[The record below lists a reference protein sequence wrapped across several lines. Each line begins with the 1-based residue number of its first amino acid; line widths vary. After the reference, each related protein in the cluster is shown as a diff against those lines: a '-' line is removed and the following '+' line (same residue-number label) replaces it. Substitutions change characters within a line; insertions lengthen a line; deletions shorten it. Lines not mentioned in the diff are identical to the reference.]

1 MEKVNQNI
9 IMKDYEEYAEYLKE
23 KNIFTKSVSNA
34 FLTVLVLWFL
44 TKRDYHGYSLMKKI
58 DEFFDVQI
66 NIGLTRKTQ
75 ANKIYPLL
83 KKLEENDLIE
93 SYDGT
98 HKKKKVK
105 LYKLTE
111 DGLKLHN
118 FNKFISNQNS
128 KNELWNE
135 FYSDFNIQDNI

>member
-1 MEKVNQNI
+1 MLNI
-9 IMKDYEEYAEYLKE
+9 SK

-34 FLTVLVLWFL
+34 FITVLILWFL

-66 NIGLTRKTQ
+66 NTGLTHKTQ

-93 SYDGT
+93 SYEGT

-128 KNELWNE
+128 KINYGLNSTLNSL
-135 FYSDFNIQDNI
+135 FKTIFNFHQFLSFH